1 MVERLQ
7 NNSPENIKNAE
18 KLEQL
23 ADENRVEREKQLERG
38 AEQSTAESLED
49 ARHEALELAQERQL
63 ETEPDNTAEKAV
75 DRPLK
80 PTKKELDAS
89 FDRSM
94 EHIQK
99 DMTPASRAF
108 SKVIHH
114 PVVDKVSDTVG
125 NTIARPNL
133 IIAGGLGTLIL
144 CSAVYLIA
152 KQYGY
157 VLSGFEA
164 IGTFL
169 LGWGIGAVIEYARVG
184 FVNQRRR

>member
-1 MVERLQ
+1 
-7 NNSPENIKNAE
+7 
-18 KLEQL
+18 
-23 ADENRVEREKQLERG
+23 
-38 AEQSTAESLED
+38 
-49 ARHEALELAQERQL
+49 
-63 ETEPDNTAEKAV
+63 
-75 DRPLK
+75 
-80 PTKKELDAS
+80 
-89 FDRSM
+89 
-94 EHIQK
+94 
-99 DMTPASRAF
+99 MTPASRAF